1 MDCFLIVFFLE
12 FELLKTV
19 EMLLLLFVILVLL
32 LFTVSLV

>member
-19 EMLLLLFVILVLL
+19 EMLLFLFVILVLL